1 MASVSRNRDRLVPR
15 IAAVS
20 FATLILGLLVA
31 SFSPAQ
37 DRPETFAAPPSFA
50 DVVEKVSPAV
60 VVISVAK
67 EARMMPTAG
76 FRQLPPGADDFFERF
91 FGGPAPGFRDA
102 PRRLEGL
109 GTGFVVDGAGYI
121 ATNRHV
127 IEGADEVFVTLE
139 SGERLPATVVG
150 QDERTDLALIKV
162 DAAGDLV
169 VLGFGDSDRA
179 RVGDWVL
186 AIGNPFGLGG
196 TATAGIIS
204 ARGRD
209 IDSGLYDDY
218 IQIDAPINQGNSGG
232 PVFNAAGEVI
242 GINTSIIS
250 PNGGNVGI
258 GLAIPS
264 NQAKTII
271 AELKETGSVSRGWLG
286 VQIQGLDEELAA
298 SLDIDGTNGALI
310 ADIVAGGPAERAG
323 LRVGDVVTEFA
334 GKPVDSPK
342 TLGRL
347 VAEQDSGSRVEMTV
361 HRNGAVRE
369 LTVELGQLD
378 TPSAVAS
385 SSPTRGDVG
394 AAVGLSLRDLNQAD
408 RAQLGLDPA
417 VQGAIVVGVEDG
429 SLAARHGI
437 EPGDVIVQVNQEP
450 VASAQEA
457 NAALAE
463 SRADGR
469 RALLLVRRGDS
480 QRFVALNFA

>member
-1 MASVSRNRDRLVPR
+1 MAEVSRNRDRLVRR

-20 FATLILGLLVA
+20 VATLVLGLLVA

-37 DRPETFAAPPSFA
+37 DRPEAFAAPPSFA
-50 DVVEKVSPAV
+50 DVVERVSPAV
-60 VVISVAK
+60 VKISVAK
-67 EARMMPTAG
+67 EARMMPTAE
-76 FRQLPPGADDFFERF
+76 FRRLPPGADDFFERF
-91 FGGPAPGFRDA
+91 FGGPGPQGFRDT

-162 DAAGDLV
+162 DAPDDLV
-169 VLGFGDSDRA
+169 ALGFGDSDRA

-264 NQAKTII
+264 NQAKIII
-271 AELKETGSVSRGWLG
+271 AELKDTGSVSRGWLG
-286 VQIQGLDEELAA
+286 VQIQSLDEELAA
-298 SLDIDGTNGALI
+298 SLDIDGTDGALI

-342 TLGRL
+342 TLGCL
-347 VAEQDSGSRVEMTV
+347 VAD
-361 HRNGAVRE
+361 
-369 LTVELGQLD
+369 
-378 TPSAVAS
+378 
-385 SSPTRGDVG
+385 
-394 AAVGLSLRDLNQAD
+394 
-408 RAQLGLDPA
+408 
-417 VQGAIVVGVEDG
+417 
-429 SLAARHGI
+429 
-437 EPGDVIVQVNQEP
+437 
-450 VASAQEA
+450 
-457 NAALAE
+457 
-463 SRADGR
+463 
-469 RALLLVRRGDS
+469 
-480 QRFVALNFA
+480 